1 MKTIKDLKQMI
12 SEPASKEWF
21 EKHGGAK
28 KAIAKKMG
36 GVIPG
41 VTASHEKKVLKS
53 IKKTGRYESPASK
66 KAQKESDKKWSAY
79 TAERSERYKRD
90 GITE

>member
-28 KAIAKKMG
+28 KAIAKKMSS
-36 GVIPG
+36 VNVAKKMSNYDKEMKEFYSSPKYNLDKRSQ
-41 VTASHEKKVLKS
+41 AQFERREREKGSKLIVM
-53 IKKTGRYESPASK
+53 KKK
-66 KAQKESDKKWSAY
+66 
-79 TAERSERYKRD
+79 
-90 GITE
+90 